1 MTAFAA
7 VRAAA
12 ERLGPRAA
20 VVLGSGLSGAAA
32 GFEPAAAVGYA
43 EVPGLTPP
51 TVAGHRGQLA
61 VGTWAGVP
69 VLVFAGRIHFYEGHP
84 WERVTRPVR
93 LAAELGAKLLVLT
106 NAAGGIHPA
115 LGPGSLMAIRGHV
128 KLLDREG
135 WKLLASRASRSPSR
149 SQALLGNVPSGA
161 SLPPSRPHHRGGPPG
176 REAPLRGLARKQAPE
191 EARKAE
197 LCGARSQA
205 ELGNED
211 EVYSPRLVA
220 LLQQLDPTLFA
231 GTYAAV
237 TGPCYETPAEVR
249 ALAAL
254 GADAVGMSTAMEA
267 EAAAGLGLEVCG
279 LSSVTNRAAGL
290 SAGTL
295 THAEVADAARR
306 AAGRVGELI
315 GRLLAALAPQ

>member
-1 MTAFAA
+1 MGRRAVTAFAA

-32 GFEPAAAVGYA
+32 GFAPAAAVGYA
-43 EVPGLTPP
+43 EVPGLAPP

-149 SQALLGNVPSGA
+149 SQALLGNA
-161 SLPPSRPHHRGGPPG
+161 G